1 MVVYP
6 ARLKYYIGMTSLV
19 ALALYTS
26 HLRFFLSLTLT
37 DALFFISIVAASI
50 FSIRLLKE
58 HGSISVQLPV
68 IFASAI
74 IIGPTAGLWIGSLG
88 STTGPEYLGK
98 VKWPSILF
106 NRAQFG
112 ITAWIS
118 GRVYRSLSD
127 GVSTVSSS
135 YVHISLAL
143 LMSAIIAFLLNWV
156 FVMMAISLRTY
167 RNPMET
173 ARVHLKWLFPTFVLM
188 IPIAYSMAVTYKD
201 LGPYGELAFIV
212 PLACIRYILAL
223 LRGAQ
228 LAYYRSIDM
237 LLTAINYRDAYT
249 YGHSVRVGHY
259 AAKLAEQCDLPQDRV
274 DLVRE
279 AGLLHDIGK
288 LGTPDAILQKTGRLN
303 REEFVTMKDHPILGS
318 NLLEQVHLAGCARN
332 FVRQHHERWDGGGYP
347 DNLEGSEIALE
358 TRIVSVVDAYDAMT
372 TDRPYRRGMPHAM
385 AMAEIERGAGTQFD
399 PDVVAKFVD
408 MCGERN
414 LAAEEAVLENWNHV
428 GLKRGEDA
436 GRGRSS

>member
-1 MVVYP
+1 MAYPTKLRYFMVMVI
-6 ARLKYYIGMTSLV
+6 LTSL
-19 ALALYTS
+19 LLYCDN
-26 HLRFFLSLTLT
+26 LVFFTNLKTA
-37 DALFFISIVAASI
+37 DAWFAMAVIVSSI
-50 FSIRLLKE
+50 FTIRFP
-58 HGSISVQLPV
+58 HGNGGISVQLPV
-68 IFASAI
+68 IFAASIILGPVSGMWLGGFASAV
-74 IIGPTAGLWIGSLG
+74 A
-88 STTGPEYLGK
+88 PEYAGR
-98 VKWPSILF
+98 VKWLAVAF
-106 NRAQFG
+106 NRAQF
-112 ITAWIS
+112 AIS
-118 GRVYRSLSD
+118 GWASGEVFDALGGSWNHL
-127 GVSTVSSS
+127 GFGQ
-135 YVHISLAL
+135 ISMPLILAAL
-143 LMSAIIAFLLNWV
+143 TAFILNWTLV
-156 FVMMAISLRTY
+156 TTAISLRTH
-167 RNPMET
+167 RSVVET
-173 ARVHLKWLFPTFVLM
+173 TRVHLKWLAGPFVMML
-188 IPIAYSMAVTYKD
+188 PLGYAMAAIYKD